1 MPYMNHF
8 AEINSWNII
17 NTRVRNSEVLFTTVG
32 FLDYINTYTPD
43 YRECLLSGRPK
54 CYKSFVLLK
63 RVVLNVD
70 VVEDV
75 FLYYLL

>member
-1 MPYMNHF
+1 M
-8 AEINSWNII
+8 
-17 NTRVRNSEVLFTTVG
+17 LFTTVG
-32 FLDYINTYTPD
+32 FLEYINTYTPD